1 MENLGKAATLG
12 KLDQVPEPRVTY
24 FRRDQVELGYRG
36 PAGPGSGMFN
46 MGNTCYLN
54 STLQVIG
61 YSCVVNI
68 ESLSTH
74 FSGTF
79 SHSCPGKLLEVWRAY
94 GSMHHERLLL
104 LHNLHHEDN
113 TQG

>member
-1 MENLGKAATLG
+1 MIESSSKNKLTFQRKSLIMQKEPTVTSTSNGDSSPSPDSKAQTLG

-68 ESLSTH
+68 
-74 FSGTF
+74 
-79 SHSCPGKLLEVWRAY
+79 
-94 GSMHHERLLL
+94 
-104 LHNLHHEDN
+104 
-113 TQG
+113 

>member
-1 MENLGKAATLG
+1 MRQSANLSEKQKSKYVILTTVTSTSNGDSSPSPDSKAQTLG

-68 ESLSTH
+68 
-74 FSGTF
+74 
-79 SHSCPGKLLEVWRAY
+79 
-94 GSMHHERLLL
+94 
-104 LHNLHHEDN
+104 
-113 TQG
+113 